1 MALYSYRCK
10 DISRCK
16 IPPIKKL
23 LIESNYFKYIK
34 NRECSCIIRTPTYS
48 REWDSEFNETFQKQF
63 GGIQYARNFIKDI
76 LNLSHDLPL
85 DYRNTISPIVR
96 EIPRKYRNKIV
107 KLIDK
112 VISDKGLQN
121 YVQRVLIFHQEKYRG
136 YIDVNH
142 LGYICDVYIKPP
154 FYMKAPTYF
163 VTCERRFLSDFVL
176 RQRTEEV
183 DVVEC
188 APYNKAENRTIGV
201 CAQYSARTALFCL
214 MQHPPTVPELAFR
227 ASRKFIHG
235 GLGEQ
240 SEGWTPEEL
249 KNILEYEGFNTFRYH
264 RQHCKKCKHPI
275 TKLICDNC
283 GKEEP
288 LYHINVEPSLR
299 NIYAYVESGLP
310 VIIGI
315 EDAYSLP
322 WWKDK
327 PTREDTNQNKH
338 ALVVIGHTMTKEGVN
353 GLIVHD
359 VSTYPYQILTKSKD
373 GGPLEDIIFEAISIT
388 PRDIVV
394 SYEVVDALFEAI
406 FEEGAFTLDKDVT
419 YRAFLVESDSVIKWL
434 VEGKERKHFES
445 YNIPEKVKNDFKG
458 AHWDKYM
465 WLFEMKKEI
474 PLSNKYEYVGDV
486 LFNATRTPTPKDDI
500 IRAWNLPQ
508 QGEYLFYDTELNL
521 HHKNY

>member
-1 MALYSYRCK
+1 MYSHRCK

-16 IPPIKKL
+16 IPSIKRL
-23 LIESNYFKYIK
+23 LIGSNYFKYRK

-48 REWDSEFNETFQKQF
+48 REWDSEFNETFQKRF
-63 GGIQYARNFIKDI
+63 GGIQYARNIIKDI
-76 LNLSHDLPL
+76 LNLSPDLHS
-85 DYRNTISPIVR
+85 DYRTEISPLVK
-96 EIPRKYRNKIV
+96 EIPRKYRIKIV
-107 KLIDK
+107 ELIDK
-112 VISDKGLQN
+112 VISDRGLQN
-121 YVQRVLIFHQEKYRG
+121 YVHRVLIFHQEEYRG

-142 LGYICDVYIKPP
+142 FGDICDVYIKPP
-154 FYMKAPTYF
+154 LYMKAPTYF

-183 DVVEC
+183 DAVEC
-188 APYNKAENRTIGV
+188 VPYNKAENGTIGV

-235 GLGEQ
+235 GLGREQ

-264 RQHCKKCKHPI
+264 RRHCKKCKQPI
-275 TKLICDNC
+275 TKLKCDNC
-283 GKEEP
+283 GTEES
-288 LYHINVEPSLR
+288 LHRINVEPSLR

-315 EDAYSLP
+315 EDAFSLP

-327 PTREDTNQNKH
+327 PIREDTNQNKH
-338 ALVVIGHTMTKEGVN
+338 ALVVIGHTMTKGGSVN

-373 GGPLEDIIFEAISIT
+373 GGPLEEIIFEAISIT
-388 PRDIVV
+388 PRDVVV
-394 SYEVVDALFEAI
+394 SYEVVDALFEDT
-406 FEEGAFTLDKDVT
+406 FTLGKDET

-434 VEGKERKHFES
+434 AEGKERKHFES
-445 YNIPEKVKNDFKG
+445 YNIPEKVKNDFKR

-474 PLSNKYEYVGDV
+474 PSSNKYEYVGDV
-486 LFNATRTPTPKDDI
+486 LFSATRIPTTEEDI
-500 IRAWNLPQ
+500 ILALNLPQ
-508 QGEYLFYDTELNL
+508 QREYLFYDTELNC
-521 HHKNY
+521 HHRNY